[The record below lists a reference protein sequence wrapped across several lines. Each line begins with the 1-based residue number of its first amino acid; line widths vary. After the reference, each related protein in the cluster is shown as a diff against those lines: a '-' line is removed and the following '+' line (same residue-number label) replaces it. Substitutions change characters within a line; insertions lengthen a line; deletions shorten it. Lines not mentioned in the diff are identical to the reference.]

1 MEQDENLQ
9 RHESFKK
16 NHSPEFLKSLENAK
30 DPFSALDEIINRAS
44 DYSHEDRPAVCC
56 SIIDSMSPIG
66 GAFIFGIAKM
76 KHLHEKDAEQKSLLG
91 NIIKLAEL
99 LELEVVKGLLY
110 ARDKSFE
117 LSGKNG
123 FLF

>member
-1 MEQDENLQ
+1 MELDENLQ

-16 NHSPEFLKSLENAK
+16 NYSPEFLRFLEHSQ
-30 DPFSALDEIINRAS
+30 DPFSALYEIIKRAS

-56 SIIDSMSPIG
+56 SIIDSMSPLG
-66 GAFIFGIAKM
+66 GAFVFGIAKM
-76 KHLHEKDAEQKSLLG
+76 KHVHEKDAEEKFLLG

-99 LELEVVKGLLY
+99 LELDVVKGLLY
-110 ARDKSFE
+110 ARDKTFE